1 MEHSMF
7 SPLFQ
12 GLFLGASM
20 IIPIGAQNS
29 HVLNHGIKRQHHF
42 LAATICMVCD
52 VALIALG
59 VFGGAKL
66 IASSPSLVTVI
77 SWGGIIF
84 LLSYAGLSFRQ
95 AWLNR
100 YQLKQVLSQDKSTKG
115 KLVVIASTLAV
126 TLLNPHVYLDTV
138 MILGSVGGQF
148 AGNEKIAFAV
158 GTMLASILWFY
169 SLAGAA
175 AKLSPW
181 LNQAKV
187 KRSIDIVV
195 GLIMCAIALS
205 LFNSL

>member
-1 MEHSMF
+1 MF

-29 HVLNHGIKRQHHF
+29 HVLNHGIKKNHHF
-42 LAATICMVCD
+42 LAATICMFCD
-52 VALIALG
+52 VALIGLG

-66 IASSPSLVTVI
+66 ISASPSLVAVI

-84 LLSYAGLSFRQ
+84 LFSYAGLSFRQ
-95 AWLNR
+95 AWLNNYR
-100 YQLKQVLSQDKSTKG
+100 GNRENIEKTIKRPWL
-115 KLVVIASTLAV
+115 VIASTLAV

-148 AGNEKIAFAV
+148 KGDEKLAFAI
-158 GTMLASILWFY
+158 GTMLASIIWFY

-175 AKLSPW
+175 AKMSPW
-181 LNQAKV
+181 LSQGKV
-187 KRSIDIVV
+187 KRSIDIIV

-205 LFNSL
+205 LFNNI

>member
-1 MEHSMF
+1 MF

-29 HVLNHGIKRQHHF
+29 HVLNHGIKKNHHF
-42 LAATICMVCD
+42 LAATICMFCD
-52 VALIALG
+52 VALIGLG

-66 IASSPSLVTVI
+66 ISASPSLVAVI

-84 LLSYAGLSFRQ
+84 LFSYAGLSFRQ
-95 AWLNR
+95 AWLNN
-100 YQLKQVLSQDKSTKG
+100 YQGNRENIEITIKRPWL
-115 KLVVIASTLAV
+115 VIASTLAV

-148 AGNEKIAFAV
+148 EGDEKLAFAI
-158 GTMLASILWFY
+158 GTMLASIIWFY

-175 AKLSPW
+175 AKMSPW
-181 LNQAKV
+181 LSQGKV
-187 KRSIDIVV
+187 KRSIDIIV
-195 GLIMCAIALS
+195 GLIMCTIALS
-205 LFNSL
+205 LFSNI

>member
-1 MEHSMF
+1 VF
-7 SPLFQ
+7 SPLLQ

-29 HVLNHGIKRQHHF
+29 HILHHGIRKNHHF
-42 LAATICMVCD
+42 IAASICMICD
-52 VALIALG
+52 VTLIALG

-66 IASSPSLVTVI
+66 IATSPTLVMMI
-77 SWGGIIF
+77 SWGGILF
-84 LLSYAGLSFRQ
+84 LSAYAGLSFRQ
-95 AWLNR
+95 AWLNN
-100 YQLKQVLSQDKSTKG
+100 YTNKQQSADKGFK
-115 KLVVIASTLAV
+115 KPWLVVASTLAV

-138 MILGSVGGQF
+138 MVLGSVGGQF
-148 AGNEKIAFAV
+148 QGNEKIAFAI

-175 AKLSPW
+175 AKMSPW

-187 KRSIDIVV
+187 KRVIDVVV

>member
-1 MEHSMF
+1 MF

-29 HVLNHGIKRQHHF
+29 HVLNHGIKKNHHF
-42 LAATICMVCD
+42 LAATICMFCD
-52 VALIALG
+52 VALIGLG

-66 IASSPSLVTVI
+66 ISASPSLVAVI

-84 LLSYAGLSFRQ
+84 LFSYAGLSFRQ
-95 AWLNR
+95 AWLNNYR
-100 YQLKQVLSQDKSTKG
+100 GNRENIEKTIKRPWL
-115 KLVVIASTLAV
+115 VIASTLAV

-148 AGNEKIAFAV
+148 KGDEKLAFAI
-158 GTMLASILWFY
+158 GTMLASIIWFY

-175 AKLSPW
+175 AKMSPW
-181 LNQAKV
+181 LSQGKV
-187 KRSIDIVV
+187 KRSIDIIV

-205 LFNSL
+205 LFSNI

>member
-1 MEHSMF
+1 MF

-29 HVLNHGIKRQHHF
+29 HVLNHGIKKNHHF
-42 LAATICMVCD
+42 LAATICMFCD
-52 VALIALG
+52 VALIGLG

-66 IASSPSLVTVI
+66 ISASPSLVAVI

-84 LLSYAGLSFRQ
+84 LFSYAGLSFRQ
-95 AWLNR
+95 AWLNN
-100 YQLKQVLSQDKSTKG
+100 YQGNRENIEKTIKRPWL
-115 KLVVIASTLAV
+115 VIASTLAV

-148 AGNEKIAFAV
+148 KGDEKLAFAI
-158 GTMLASILWFY
+158 GTMLASIIWFY

-175 AKLSPW
+175 AKMSPW
-181 LNQAKV
+181 LSQGKV
-187 KRSIDIVV
+187 KRSIDIIV

-205 LFNSL
+205 LFNNI

>member
-1 MEHSMF
+1 MF

-29 HVLNHGIKRQHHF
+29 HVLNHGIKKNHHF
-42 LAATICMVCD
+42 LAATICMFCD
-52 VALIALG
+52 VALIGVG

-66 IASSPSLVTVI
+66 ISASPSLVAVI

-84 LLSYAGLSFRQ
+84 LFSYAGLSFRQ
-95 AWLNR
+95 AWLNN
-100 YQLKQVLSQDKSTKG
+100 YQGNRENIEKTIKRPWL
-115 KLVVIASTLAV
+115 VIASTLAV

-148 AGNEKIAFAV
+148 KGDEKLAFAI
-158 GTMLASILWFY
+158 GTMLASIIWFY

-175 AKLSPW
+175 AKMSPW
-181 LNQAKV
+181 LSQGKV
-187 KRSIDIVV
+187 KRSIDIIV

-205 LFNSL
+205 LFNNI